1 MCSTYLTFFMRDE
14 LLDEM
19 PLYPYPDTAPQ
30 GNNGDPS
37 AEIFMAPSVTY
48 SYDQVNDKNEN
59 DNGLV
64 GPKSPLRALGSHSL
78 FFPSAALGVRRQRNT
93 CQWAV
98 GQTAEGFVAE
108 GKDVFSAT

>member
-19 PLYPYPDTAPQ
+19 PLYPYPDAAPQ

-48 SYDQVNDKNEN
+48 SYDQARTNRTD
-59 DNGLV
+59 L
-64 GPKSPLRALGSHSL
+64 
-78 FFPSAALGVRRQRNT
+78 
-93 CQWAV
+93 
-98 GQTAEGFVAE
+98 
-108 GKDVFSAT
+108 